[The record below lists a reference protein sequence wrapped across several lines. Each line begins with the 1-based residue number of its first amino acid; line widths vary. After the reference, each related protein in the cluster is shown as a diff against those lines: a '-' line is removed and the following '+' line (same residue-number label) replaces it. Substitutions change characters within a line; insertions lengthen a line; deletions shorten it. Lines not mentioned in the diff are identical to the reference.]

1 MSCGI
6 RDPSVDP
13 TILYQTMLILELQI
27 LKYSFFGGSTRQHKK
42 AELALQAWKP
52 YANIAFIRLSDND
65 SLANIRIGF
74 EPLAGSW
81 SFIGKDALRDDLA
94 GKLTMNYDTIA
105 DTDFT
110 SVEENALIIHEFGHV
125 LGMVHEHSGR
135 GLDIDE
141 DAAKEFFKRE
151 QGWGYMEID
160 QFTFEFNSNNS
171 NYRDPDPDSIM
182 L

>member
-1 MSCGI
+1 
-6 RDPSVDP
+6 
-13 TILYQTMLILELQI
+13 
-27 LKYSFFGGSTRQHKK
+27 
-42 AELALQAWKP
+42 
-52 YANIAFIRLSDND
+52 
-65 SLANIRIGF
+65 
-74 EPLAGSW
+74 
-81 SFIGKDALRDDLA
+81 
-94 GKLTMNYDTIA
+94 MNYATIA

-160 QFTFEFNSNNS
+160 QFTFEFNLKSS